1 MVCWWTI
8 VNKDFGWVEKT
19 AGRIRM
25 GQKQRKKNLRM
36 EDKIFVSYKG
46 CMYSRRRWNKDKRI
60 R

>member
-25 GQKQRKKNLRM
+25 GQKQRKKKLENGRQDFCQLQRLYV
-36 EDKIFVSYKG
+36 F
-46 CMYSRRRWNKDKRI
+46 
-60 R
+60 